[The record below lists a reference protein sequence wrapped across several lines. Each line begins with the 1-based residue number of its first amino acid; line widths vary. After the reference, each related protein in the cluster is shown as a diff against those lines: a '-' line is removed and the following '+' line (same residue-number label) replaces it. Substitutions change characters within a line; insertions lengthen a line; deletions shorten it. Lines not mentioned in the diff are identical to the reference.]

1 MADGCT
7 GHRVAYF
14 IETNR
19 MRNRWLIA
27 VMFVVMVLTV
37 ASCNVTRSLPE
48 GDYLLSRV
56 KFEDDKTTPRE
67 ERITPDRDDL
77 EAYVR
82 QSPNKRI
89 FGIDFYVWVYQKANP
104 EKTNWW
110 NNFKRK
116 IGEEPV
122 LLDSALTQKSIQN
135 LSTYL
140 HTRGYF
146 SSTVECKIDT
156 TRRRRRAELTYVI
169 RQGEPTRID
178 SIDYEFRDE
187 SLRSIIL
194 ADTSVSILGRG
205 DILDITR
212 LDAERER
219 VAAYLNDRGYFDF
232 TVNNISYEVDTIGNK
247 YDADVK
253 MIIRPTIAGY
263 SERGAQILE
272 DNAVYRLRNI
282 NVYPT
287 YDPMLRSTT
296 GFKKDANIDTTYY
309 YGLTIIR
316 DLNTTPQLRNAV
328 LRRTIPLFPN
338 YIYNASLI
346 NYTNK
351 ELMSLGFF
359 RNSKITFDRV
369 DAEDTYVTFLGQSD
383 NEESVLLNTREEF
396 LDCNIYATPALK
408 QSLKVD
414 LEASSTSTFYGL
426 SATLGYSNDNV
437 FRGAEAFDISARFG
451 FEFMYARD
459 VEKRS
464 AQELSLTAGLSFPRF
479 LTPFRTSPG
488 MKVASPRTRLELS
501 FDYQNRPY
509 YLRNIFS
516 ARWAYSWKQ
525 GGRSSFVIRPIDI
538 NWIDVKSVDEA
549 FLADIDN
556 QYLRTSFESQ
566 LNAGLSA
573 SWVYNTQ
580 RSNLE
585 SNATLVRA
593 NIETVGNLIQGL
605 ESIFSSHAPG
615 KNYYEILGV
624 RYAQF
629 VRAEI
634 SASQK
639 IDLGHKM
646 ALAGRIFAGV
656 GVTYG
661 NSAGRSIPFDR
672 MFYCGG
678 ANSMRGWVP
687 RTLGPGNKPQVKDA
701 TYPAQ
706 VGDVRLEANAEFRFP
721 IWWIFHG
728 ALFFDAGNV
737 WYLRDTEDSNPEEV
751 FHFDNFYKQLGFNTG
766 LGLRIDA
773 TFVIL
778 RFDLGIQLH
787 NPGQPEGQRW
797 IHDFKWRNMALNFG
811 VGYPF

>member
-1 MADGCT
+1 M
-7 GHRVAYF
+7 
-14 IETNR
+14 
-19 MRNRWLIA
+19 L
-27 VMFVVMVLTV
+27 VVMAIVI
-37 ASCNVTRSLPE
+37 ASCSVTQSLPE
-48 GDYLLSRV
+48 GEYLLSKV
-56 KFEDDKTTPRE
+56 KFHDDKSTPRE
-67 ERITPDRDDL
+67 ERITPDRDNL

-89 FGIDFYVWVYQKANP
+89 LGIDFYVWVYEKAKP

-110 NNFKRK
+110 NNFIRK

-122 LLDSALTQKSIQN
+122 LLDSTLTEKSIQN

-146 SSTVECKIDT
+146 SSSVDCHIDT
-156 TRRRRRAELTYVI
+156 TRRARRAELTYTI
-169 RQGEPTRID
+169 KQGEPTRID
-178 SIDYEFRDE
+178 SIEYLFRDE
-187 SLRSIIL
+187 SLRTIIL
-194 ADTSVSILGRG
+194 ADTAASLLNHGE
-205 DILDITR
+205 ILDITR

-219 VAAYLNDRGYFDF
+219 IANYLNNRGYFDF
-232 TVNNISYEVDTIGNK
+232 TVNNISYEVDTIGRN
-247 YDADVK
+247 YEADVK

-263 SERGAQILE
+263 DERGAQILE

-296 GFKKDANIDTTYY
+296 GFRADANIDTTYY

-316 DLNTTPQLRNAV
+316 DRNTTPQLRNAV

-338 YIYNASLI
+338 YIYNAELI
-346 NYTNK
+346 NHTNK

-359 RNSKITFDRV
+359 RNSKITFERV
-369 DAEDTYVTFLGQSD
+369 DHDDTYISYINHESD
-383 NEESVLLNTREEF
+383 GDGDGGDMLLNTREEF
-396 LDCNIYATPALK
+396 LDCNIYVTPAMK
-408 QSLKVD
+408 QSMKVD
-414 LEASSTSTFYGL
+414 VEASSTSTFYGL
-426 SATLGYSNDNV
+426 SATLGYSNNNV

-464 AQELSLTAGLSFPRF
+464 AQELSITTGLSFPRF

-488 MKVASPRTRLELS
+488 MKITHPKTRLELS

-516 ARWAYSWKQ
+516 ARWAYSWQQ
-525 GGRSSFVIRPIDI
+525 GGRSTFAIRPIDI
-538 NWIDVKSVDEA
+538 NWIDVKSVDET

-580 RSNLE
+580 RANLE
-585 SNATLVRA
+585 RHATLVRV
-593 NIETVGNLIQGL
+593 NVESVGNLIQGI
-605 ESIFSSHAPG
+605 ESLFSEHAPG

-624 RYAQF
+624 RYAQY

-634 SASQK
+634 NASQK

-646 ALAGRIFAGV
+646 ALAGRLFAGV

-678 ANSMRGWVP
+678 ANSMRGWAP
-687 RTLGPGNKPQVKDA
+687 RTLGPGNKPQVHDT
-701 TYPAQ
+701 TYPSQ

-737 WYLRDTEDSNPEEV
+737 WYLRDTEDSNPDEV
-751 FHFDNFYKQLGFNTG
+751 FHFDSFYKQLGFNTG

-787 NPGQPEGQRW
+787 NPGRPEGERW
-797 IHDFKWRNMALNFG
+797 INNFKWKNMALNFG